1 MNNIFD
7 SNISLELGI
16 EDLAKYP
23 FLEAAGEYVRR
34 RGLSLDDI
42 SQPDFNEVIE
52 RAKSRV
58 LQAIMRHEVSAEV
71 GGGEISPEVE
81 LLSFP
86 VALMLV
92 KATDMNHLISRYS
105 HAEALRVERLLKDER
120 EELVVQIFR
129 NVLKIDLSPVN
140 VNYIFKHLDYKIPMM
155 EYLKRSTKF
164 HEPQWKL
171 INKTVHQGYVYLNT
185 KELVSLI
192 RQEIDYIIRRRLTDL
207 VLPRLPE
214 NIEKIVREISTFSPP
229 LPKVH
234 EQVIITPDRYSPC
247 VTMALNMLQKGEN
260 LPHSARFLLT
270 TYFVSMGKTVDD
282 IVTLYLRS
290 PDFNER
296 ITRYQVEHISGLRG
310 GRVKYRCP
318 SCRTMAT
325 HSFCFKTEECD
336 DIKNPLQFGLRRRRR
351 MNNIG
356 ELEGAAPQ
364 KESRSNVGDQ
374 FC

>member
-1 MNNIFD
+1 M
-7 SNISLELGI
+7 SNLGD

-23 FLEAAGEYVRR
+23 FLVDAGEYVRK
-34 RGLSLDDI
+34 RGFNLNDI
-42 SQPDFNEVIE
+42 SQPDLDPVIE

-58 LQAIMRHEVSAEV
+58 LQAIMRHEVSA
-71 GGGEISPEVE
+71 GGGEVSPEVE

-129 NVLKIDLSPVN
+129 NVLKIDVAKVTVEEGGLQ
-140 VNYIFKHLDYKIPMM
+140 HLHYKIPVI
-155 EYLKRSTKF
+155 EYLKRATKF
-164 HEPQWKL
+164 HELEWKL
-171 INKTVHQGYVYLNT
+171 VNKVADQGYVYLRT
-185 KELVSLI
+185 HELIRLI
-192 RQEIDYIIRRRLTDL
+192 RQEIDDIIRRRLKDL

-214 NIEKIVREISTFSPP
+214 NLGRIVQEISRLSPP
-229 LPKVH
+229 PPKLSD
-234 EQVIITPDRYSPC
+234 QVRITPDQYPPC
-247 VTMALNMLQKGEN
+247 VTTALDMLQKGEN
-260 LPHSARFLLT
+260 IPHYGRFLLT
-270 TYFVSMGKTVDD
+270 TYLVNIGKSADE
-282 IVTLYLRS
+282 IIALYPRS

-325 HSFCFKTEECD
+325 HSFCFKTEACD
-336 DIKNPLQFGLRRRRR
+336 DIKNPLQFGLKRPSVKKK
-351 MNNIG
+351 G
-356 ELEGAAPQ
+356 EE
-364 KESRSNVGDQ
+364 R
-374 FC
+374 